1 VSGSSILVAGVG
13 NIFLGDDAFGVEVI
27 AQLHRR
33 TLPENVKVVDFGIRG
48 LDLTYA
54 LLENYEALILVD
66 AMPRGGKPG
75 TLYILEPE
83 QEGCVSE
90 ICVEGHNLD
99 PVKVLRLATAMG
111 SSTQRALVVGC
122 EPCPPDEYED
132 MTMGLS
138 DPVRAAVGEACNLI
152 ESLVG
157 MLIAAPG
164 LEIVSKPEVQSCPT

>member
-75 TLYILEPE
+75 TLYIL
-83 QEGCVSE
+83 
-90 ICVEGHNLD
+90 
-99 PVKVLRLATAMG
+99 
-111 SSTQRALVVGC
+111 
-122 EPCPPDEYED
+122 
-132 MTMGLS
+132 
-138 DPVRAAVGEACNLI
+138 
-152 ESLVG
+152 
-157 MLIAAPG
+157 
-164 LEIVSKPEVQSCPT
+164 